1 MRSLPKIKVCGL
13 TREEDVKLTLSL
25 GADYLGFILYPQSP
39 RAVPLDRAVELAAA
53 VPVGQ
58 RVAVD
63 VATSLDDLKRYR
75 EAGFDYFQIHFGAD
89 FDHSNLAKYSKIV
102 GKEKLWL
109 APRLASEDTF
119 SEDILDYANT
129 ILIDT
134 FVNDQFGGTG
144 KVGDWTRF
152 NALKERYPQTNW
164 VLAGG
169 LSPSN
174 LLDALASA
182 TADHLDINSG
192 VEIAPGIKDGAKLRE
207 AFKVLR

>member
-1 MRSLPKIKVCGL
+1 MAPQVEIPGSHPGLAGCGRIA
-13 TREEDVKLTLSL
+13 TRHAAR
-25 GADYLGFILYPQSP
+25 GRGHGF
-39 RAVPLDRAVELAAA
+39 
-53 VPVGQ
+53 
-58 RVAVD
+58 
-63 VATSLDDLKRYR
+63 
-75 EAGFDYFQIHFGAD
+75 
-89 FDHSNLAKYSKIV
+89 
-102 GKEKLWL
+102 

-119 SEDILDYANT
+119 TEVILDYANT

-192 VEIAPGIKDGAKLRE
+192 VEIAPGIKDGEKLRE
-207 AFKVLR
+207 AFKILR

>member
-39 RAVPLDRAVELAAA
+39 RAVSLDRAVELAAA

-63 VATSLDDLKRYR
+63 VATSLDDLKRYLY
-75 EAGFDYFQIHFGAD
+75 AGFDYFQIHFGAD

>member
-1 MRSLPKIKVCGL
+1 MRTLPKIKVCGL

-25 GADYLGFILYPQSP
+25 GADYFGFILYPQSP
-39 RAVPLDRAVELAAA
+39 RGVSLDLAVELAAA

-63 VATSLDDLKRYR
+63 VATSLEDLKGYR
-75 EAGFDYFQIHFGAD
+75 DAGFDYFQIHFGAD
-89 FDHSNLAKYSKIV
+89 FELSNLAEYSEIV
-102 GKEKLWL
+102 DKEKLWL
-109 APRLASEDTF
+109 APRLASEDAF
-119 SEDILDYANT
+119 SEDIINYADT

-134 FVNDQFGGTG
+134 FVKDQFGGTG
-144 KVGDWTRF
+144 KIGDWARF
-152 NALKERYPQTNW
+152 NTLKERYPQTNW

-174 LLDALASA
+174 LPDALSS
-182 TADHLDINSG
+182 TDADHLDINSG
-192 VEIAPGIKDGAKLRE
+192 VETAPGIKDGAKLRE

>member
-1 MRSLPKIKVCGL
+1 MLILPKIKVCGL

-25 GADYLGFILYPQSP
+25 GADYYGFILYPQSP
-39 RAVPLDRAVELAAA
+39 RAVSLDRAVELATT
-53 VPVGQ
+53 VSVGQ

-63 VATSLDDLKRYR
+63 VATSLEDLKSYSD
-75 EAGFDYFQIHFGAD
+75 AGFDYFQIHFEAG
-89 FDHSNLAKYSKIV
+89 FEHSKLAAYSRIV
-102 GKEKLWL
+102 GKERLWL

-119 SEDILDYANT
+119 PEDILDYAGT

-134 FVNDQFGGTG
+134 FAKDQFGGTG
-144 KVGDWTRF
+144 KVGDWVRF
-152 NALKERYPQTNW
+152 NTLKEAYPQTNW

-174 LLDALASA
+174 VLDALVSTA
-182 TADHLDINSG
+182 ADHLDINSG
-192 VEIAPGIKDGAKLRE
+192 VETAPGIKDEAKLRE

>member
-1 MRSLPKIKVCGL
+1 MRTLPKIKVCGL

-25 GADYLGFILYPQSP
+25 GADYFGYILYPQSP
-39 RAVPLDRAVELAAA
+39 RAVSLDLAVELSAAL
-53 VPVGQ
+53 PVGQ

-63 VATSLDDLKRYR
+63 VATSLEDLRSYR
-75 EAGFDYFQIHFGAD
+75 DAGFDYFQIHFGID
-89 FDHSNLAKYSKIV
+89 FELSKLAEYTEIV

-109 APRLASEDTF
+109 APRLASRDAF
-119 SEDILDYANT
+119 PADILDYADT

-134 FVNDQFGGTG
+134 FVEDQYGGTG
-144 KVGDWTRF
+144 KVGDWERF
-152 NALKERYPQTNW
+152 NTLRQSYPKTNW

-174 LLDALASA
+174 LLQALASTA
-182 TADHLDINSG
+182 ADHLDINSG
-192 VEIAPGIKDGAKLRE
+192 VETAPGIKDEVKLRE

>member
-39 RAVPLDRAVELAAA
+39 RTVSLDRAVELAAA

-63 VATSLDDLKRYR
+63 VATSPDDIKRYR

-89 FDHSNLAKYSKIV
+89 FDHSNLAEYSKIV

-119 SEDILDYANT
+119 TEDILDYANT

>member
-39 RAVPLDRAVELAAA
+39 RAVSLDRAVELAAA

-152 NALKERYPQTNW
+152 TALKERYPQTNW

>member
-39 RAVPLDRAVELAAA
+39 RAVSLDRAVELAAA

-119 SEDILDYANT
+119 TEDILDYANT

>member
-1 MRSLPKIKVCGL
+1 MRILPKIKVCGL

-25 GADYLGFILYPQSP
+25 GADYFGLILYPQSP
-39 RAVPLDRAVELAAA
+39 RSVSLDRAVELAAT
-53 VPVGQ
+53 VSVGQ

-63 VATSLDDLKRYR
+63 VATSLEDLKSYS
-75 EAGFDYFQIHFGAD
+75 EAGFDYFQIHFGAG
-89 FDHSNLAKYSKIV
+89 FDHSNLAEYSNIV
-102 GKEKLWL
+102 DKEKLWL

-119 SEDILDYANT
+119 PENILDYAGT

-144 KVGDWTRF
+144 KVGDWARF
-152 NALKERYPQTNW
+152 NTLKERYPQTNW

-174 LLDALASA
+174 VLDALASTA
-182 TADHLDINSG
+182 ADHLDINSG
-192 VEIAPGIKDGAKLRE
+192 VESMPGIKDEVKLRE

>member
-39 RAVPLDRAVELAAA
+39 RTVSLDRAVELAAA

-63 VATSLDDLKRYR
+63 VATSLDDIKRYR

-89 FDHSNLAKYSKIV
+89 FDHSNLAEYSKIV

-119 SEDILDYANT
+119 TEDILDYANT

>member
-1 MRSLPKIKVCGL
+1 M
-13 TREEDVKLTLSL
+13 
-25 GADYLGFILYPQSP
+25 
-39 RAVPLDRAVELAAA
+39 
-53 VPVGQ
+53 GQ

-63 VATSLDDLKRYR
+63 VATSLEDLKSYR
-75 EAGFDYFQIHFGAD
+75 DAGFDYFQIHFGAD
-89 FDHSNLAKYSKIV
+89 FEHNKLAEYSEIV
-102 GKEKLWL
+102 GKAKLWL
-109 APRLASEDTF
+109 APRLASEDSF

>member
-25 GADYLGFILYPQSP
+25 GADYFGIILYPQSP
-39 RAVPLDRAVELAAA
+39 RAVSLDRAVELAAA

-63 VATSLDDLKRYR
+63 VATSLEDLKGYR
-75 EAGFDYFQIHFGAD
+75 DAGFDYFQIHFGVD
-89 FDHSNLAKYSKIV
+89 FEHSMLAEYSKIV
-102 GKEKLWL
+102 GKDKLWL

-119 SEDILDYANT
+119 PKDILDYADT

-134 FVNDQFGGTG
+134 FVKDQFGGTG
-144 KVGDWTRF
+144 KLGDWARF
-152 NALKERYPQTNW
+152 NALKEAYPQTNW

-174 LLDALASA
+174 LLDALSSTA
-182 TADHLDINSG
+182 ADHLDINSG
-192 VEIAPGIKDGAKLRE
+192 VESKPGFKDEVKLRE

>member
-25 GADYLGFILYPQSP
+25 GADYFGFILYSQSP
-39 RAVPLDRAVELAAA
+39 RGISLDRAVELAAP
-53 VPVGQ
+53 VLVGQ

-63 VATSLDDLKRYR
+63 VATSLEDLKSYSD
-75 EAGFDYFQIHFGAD
+75 AGFDYFQIHFGAD
-89 FDHSNLAKYSKIV
+89 FEHSKLAEYSKMV

-109 APRLASEDTF
+109 APRVASKDTF
-119 SEDILDYANT
+119 PENILDYADT

-134 FVNDQFGGTG
+134 FVQDQFGGTG
-144 KVGDWTRF
+144 KVGDWARF
-152 NALKERYPQTNW
+152 NTLKERYPQTNW

-174 LLDALASA
+174 LLDALAS
-182 TADHLDINSG
+182 TDADHLDINSG
-192 VEIAPGIKDGAKLRE
+192 VETAPGIKDEAKLRE

>member
-13 TREEDVKLTLSL
+13 TREEDVKLALSL
-25 GADYLGFILYPQSP
+25 GADYFGIILYPQSP
-39 RAVPLDRAVELAAA
+39 RAVSLDRAVELAAA

-63 VATSLDDLKRYR
+63 VATSLEDLKGYR
-75 EAGFDYFQIHFGAD
+75 DAGFDYFQIHFGVD
-89 FDHSNLAKYSKIV
+89 FEHSMLAEYSKIV

-119 SEDILDYANT
+119 PKDILDYADT

-134 FVNDQFGGTG
+134 FVKDQFGGTG
-144 KVGDWTRF
+144 KLGDWARF
-152 NALKERYPQTNW
+152 NALKEAYPQTNW

-174 LLDALASA
+174 LLDALSSTA
-182 TADHLDINSG
+182 ADHLDINSG
-192 VEIAPGIKDGAKLRE
+192 VESKPGFKDEVKLRE

>member
-39 RAVPLDRAVELAAA
+39 RAVSLDRAVELAAA

-89 FDHSNLAKYSKIV
+89 FDHSNLAEYSKIV

-119 SEDILDYANT
+119 TEDILDYANT

-164 VLAGG
+164 ILAGG

>member
-39 RAVPLDRAVELAAA
+39 RAVSLDRAVELAAA

-63 VATSLDDLKRYR
+63 VATSLDDLNRYR

-89 FDHSNLAKYSKIV
+89 FDHSNLAEYSKIV

-119 SEDILDYANT
+119 TEDILDYANT

-174 LLDALASA
+174 LLDALTSV

>member
-1 MRSLPKIKVCGL
+1 MRTLPKIKVCGL

-25 GADYLGFILYPQSP
+25 GADYFGFILYPQSP
-39 RAVPLDRAVELAAA
+39 RAVSLDRAVELAAP
-53 VPVGQ
+53 VPLGQ

-63 VATSLDDLKRYR
+63 VATSLEDLKSYSD
-75 EAGFDYFQIHFGAD
+75 AGFDYFQIHFGAD
-89 FDHSNLAKYSKIV
+89 FEHSRLAEYSKIV

-109 APRLASEDTF
+109 APRLAFEDTF
-119 SEDILDYANT
+119 PEVILDYADT

-144 KVGDWTRF
+144 KVGDWARF

-174 LLDALASA
+174 LLEALAS
-182 TADHLDINSG
+182 TGADHLDINSG
-192 VEIAPGIKDGAKLRE
+192 VEITPGIKDEVKLQE
-207 AFKVLR
+207 AFEVLR

>member
-13 TREEDVKLTLSL
+13 TREEDVKLALSL
-25 GADYLGFILYPQSP
+25 GADYFGIILYPQSP
-39 RAVPLDRAVELAAA
+39 RAVSLDRAVELAAA

-63 VATSLDDLKRYR
+63 VATSLEDLKGYR
-75 EAGFDYFQIHFGAD
+75 DAGFDYFQIHFGVE
-89 FDHSNLAKYSKIV
+89 FEHSMLAEYSKIV

-119 SEDILDYANT
+119 PEDILDYADT

-134 FVNDQFGGTG
+134 FVKDQFGGTG
-144 KVGDWTRF
+144 EIGDWARF
-152 NALKERYPQTNW
+152 NALKEAYPQTNW

-174 LLDALASA
+174 LLDALASTA
-182 TADHLDINSG
+182 ADHLDINSG
-192 VEIAPGIKDGAKLRE
+192 VESKPGIKDEVKLRE

>member
-63 VATSLDDLKRYR
+63 VATSLDDLKRYLY
-75 EAGFDYFQIHFGAD
+75 AGFDYFQIHFGAD
-89 FDHSNLAKYSKIV
+89 FDHSNLVEYSKIV

>member
-53 VPVGQ
+53 VPAGQ

-63 VATSLDDLKRYR
+63 VATSLDDLKRYLY
-75 EAGFDYFQIHFGAD
+75 AGFDYFQIHFGAD

-119 SEDILDYANT
+119 TEDILDYANT

>member
-63 VATSLDDLKRYR
+63 VATSLDDLKRYFY
-75 EAGFDYFQIHFGAD
+75 AGFDYFQIHFGAD

>member
-1 MRSLPKIKVCGL
+1 MRILPKIKVCGL

-25 GADYLGFILYPQSP
+25 GADYFGFILYPQSP
-39 RAVPLDRAVELAAA
+39 RSVSLDRAVELAAT
-53 VPVGQ
+53 VSVGQ

-63 VATSLDDLKRYR
+63 VATSLEDLKSYSD
-75 EAGFDYFQIHFGAD
+75 AGFDYFQIHFGAG
-89 FDHSNLAKYSKIV
+89 FDHSNLVEYSNIV

-119 SEDILDYANT
+119 PENILDYAGT

-144 KVGDWTRF
+144 KVGDWARF
-152 NALKERYPQTNW
+152 NTLNERYPQTNW

-174 LLDALASA
+174 VLDALASTA
-182 TADHLDINSG
+182 ADHLDINSG
-192 VEIAPGIKDGAKLRE
+192 VESTPGIKDEVKLRE

>member
-1 MRSLPKIKVCGL
+1 MQTPPKIKICGL
-13 TREEDVKLTLSL
+13 TREEDVNLSLSL
-25 GADYLGFILYPQSP
+25 GADYFGFILYPQSP
-39 RAVPLDRAVELAAA
+39 RAVSLDRAVELAAA

-63 VATSLDDLKRYR
+63 VATSLEDLKSYR
-75 EAGFDYFQIHFGAD
+75 DAGFDYFQIHFEAD
-89 FDHSNLAKYSKIV
+89 FEHSNLAEYSKIV
-102 GKEKLWL
+102 GKDKLWL

-119 SEDILDYANT
+119 PENILDYADT

-134 FVNDQFGGTG
+134 FVKDQFGGTG
-144 KVGDWTRF
+144 KVGDWPRF
-152 NALKERYPQTNW
+152 NTLKERYPQTNW

-174 LLDALASA
+174 LLESLASSA
-182 TADHLDINSG
+182 ADHLDINSG
-192 VEIAPGIKDGAKLRE
+192 VESTPGIKDELKLRE

>member
-1 MRSLPKIKVCGL
+1 MQTLPKIKVCGL
-13 TREEDVKLTLSL
+13 AREEDVKLTLSL
-25 GADYLGFILYPQSP
+25 GADYFGFILYPQSP
-39 RAVPLDRAVELAAA
+39 RAVPLDLAVELAAP

-63 VATSLDDLKRYR
+63 VATSREDLKSYLG
-75 EAGFDYFQIHFGAD
+75 AGFDYFQIHFGAD
-89 FDHSNLAKYSKIV
+89 FEHNKLAEYSKIV

-119 SEDILDYANT
+119 SEDILDYADT

-134 FVNDQFGGTG
+134 FVKEQFGGTG
-144 KVGDWTRF
+144 KVGDWSRF

-174 LLDALASA
+174 VLDALASTA
-182 TADHLDINSG
+182 ADHLDINSG
-192 VEIAPGIKDGAKLRE
+192 VESAPGIKDEAKLRE

>member
-25 GADYLGFILYPQSP
+25 GADYLGFILYPQSS
-39 RAVPLDRAVELAAA
+39 RAVSLDRAVELAAA

-89 FDHSNLAKYSKIV
+89 FDHSNLAEYSKIV

-109 APRLASEDTF
+109 APRLASEATF
-119 SEDILDYANT
+119 TEDILDYANT

-174 LLDALASA
+174 LLDALTSV